1 MIKIIMKRQDF
12 SPSRVLELFFILFF
26 WEKVFLRSSLQEMFY
41 KEGVLRVRSAT
52 LLKKRPWQRC
62 FPVNFAKFLRAPFL
76 TEHFRWLLRLLHFLS
91 SSLRYLFIQEKVQTN
106 IKGKTLRSSHS
117 QMFFKIAVLKN
128 FSVTV
133 KKTPVLE
140 CLFDKF
146 AGLQACIFTK
156 RRLRHWCFLKKFL
169 RTAFLVEHLTVHYT
183 FSKFYVLIK
192 FFGRLCVHN

>member
-1 MIKIIMKRQDF
+1 
-12 SPSRVLELFFILFF
+12 
-26 WEKVFLRSSLQEMFY
+26 
-41 KEGVLRVRSAT
+41 
-52 LLKKRPWQRC
+52 
-62 FPVNFAKFLRAPFL
+62 
-76 TEHFRWLLRLLHFLS
+76 
-91 SSLRYLFIQEKVQTN
+91 
-106 IKGKTLRSSHS
+106 
-117 QMFFKIAVLKN
+117 MFFKIAVLKN
-128 FSVTV
+128 FAVTV

-192 FFGRLCVHN
+192 FFGRLCVHNWHFSYFLCHCFDFLHGCFRTKIFSKGKFRTHCNLSSSTILIESLKFRNNSWIAASSPSNLLWKLWLWVFLILYYAIISL